1 MEECHLNIQKTCL
14 WSELYFLLLL
24 HLCRIKS
31 SLGGN
36 HIVGMK
42 QKYISTI
49 IFTSKLENVNRHL
62 TKENAYIHFAVSLL
76 NSKHRQNNL
85 CQVSDSKQSVTMRES
100 IPSQPNT
107 ALSLSL
113 SRSHILNSN
122 QMITNM
128 VHLWLA
134 GMR

>member
-1 MEECHLNIQKTCL
+1 
-14 WSELYFLLLL
+14 
-24 HLCRIKS
+24 
-31 SLGGN
+31 
-36 HIVGMK
+36 MK

-113 SRSHILNSN
+113 SLTHTKLESDDNKYGTPVASWDEI
-122 QMITNM
+122 
-128 VHLWLA
+128 
-134 GMR
+134 GE